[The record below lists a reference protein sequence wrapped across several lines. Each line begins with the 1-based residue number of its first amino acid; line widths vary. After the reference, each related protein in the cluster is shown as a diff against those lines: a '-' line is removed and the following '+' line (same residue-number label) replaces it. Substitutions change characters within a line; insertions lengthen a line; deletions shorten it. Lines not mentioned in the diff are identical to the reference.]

1 MIGLQG
7 GNKLVAPLH
16 SCHSNIF
23 TYHKNGM
30 LAAFGVNNAQIVLL
44 YGEISI
50 FFSEIIFILSD
61 VAQPLQRFL
70 N

>member
-1 MIGLQG
+1 
-7 GNKLVAPLH
+7 
-16 SCHSNIF
+16 
-23 TYHKNGM
+23 M

>member
-30 LAAFGVNNAQIVLL
+30 LAAFGVNNAQNVLL
-44 YGEISI
+44 LRG
-50 FFSEIIFILSD
+50 D
-61 VAQPLQRFL
+61 
-70 N
+70 